1 MEQQGSNRNI
11 TTDEYIAIEA
21 AKMLVINLITIID
34 RYFYTVAALLRAEE
48 NELEVVHEY
57 LRGNLD
63 GIELTTK
70 LGVKIGGTQE
80 QEQGEAWGAGAVE
93 GTDGAA
99 TDHSSQDGSV

>member
-1 MEQQGSNRNI
+1 MEQGQNRNI
-11 TTDEYIAIEA
+11 TTDEYIAIES
-21 AKMLVINLITIID
+21 AKMLVINLIAIID

-48 NELEVVHEY
+48 SEMEVVHEY

-80 QEQGEAWGAGAVE
+80 QDQGKAWGAGVVE
-93 GTDGAA
+93 GTDETV
-99 TDHSSQDGSV
+99 TDHSSQDSTV